1 MTPVKGRPAAVAA
14 LAAGEPP
21 SVAADRAG
29 VSIRTVQRWQT
40 DPAFAAEV
48 RAVRARVLDDTAGRL
63 SAAAASA
70 VATLQALVAD
80 PEQPGHVRVKAGDVL
95 LRALLPVREHVDLE
109 QRITAIEEHEAEEG
123 RRRR

>member
-1 MTPVKGRPAAVAA
+1 MKGRTAAVAA

-21 SVAADRAG
+21 SAAAKAAG
-29 VSIRTVQRWQT
+29 VSTRTIARWQAEE
-40 DPAFAAEV
+40 DFAREV
-48 RAVRARVLDDTAGRL
+48 RAVRARILDDTAGRL

-70 VATLQALVAD
+70 VATLQQLVND

-109 QRITAIEEHEAEEG
+109 QRLAAIEADEEG
-123 RRRR
+123 HRR